1 MPTPDTHKAIA
12 ARAAAL
18 AADLPTP
25 EQAKA
30 AEDAAKAALQA
41 AKDAL
46 AAAESAARVA
56 AETLMIAGV
65 MPQILKA
72 LQTES
77 GCAALDTV
85 ARNGGSD
92 NTAAVRR
99 GWMERKTYKSWKGR
113 TFGYSTTKAG
123 EAVNKTY
130 RKLLED

>member
-1 MPTPDTHKAIA
+1 MTTPDTHKAIA

-30 AEDAAKAALQA
+30 AEDAAKAAVQA

-56 AETLMIAGV
+56 AERLALTQTL
-65 MPQILKA
+65 PQILKA

-77 GCAALDTV
+77 GCAALDSLGRGT
-85 ARNGGSD
+85 NH
-92 NTAAVRR
+92 AAAARR
-99 GWMERKTYKSWKGR
+99 GWKKREVYRGWGGPTV
-113 TFGYSTTKAG
+113 GYPTTGAG
-123 EAVNKTY
+123 EAVRKAY
-130 RKLLED
+130 HKLLED